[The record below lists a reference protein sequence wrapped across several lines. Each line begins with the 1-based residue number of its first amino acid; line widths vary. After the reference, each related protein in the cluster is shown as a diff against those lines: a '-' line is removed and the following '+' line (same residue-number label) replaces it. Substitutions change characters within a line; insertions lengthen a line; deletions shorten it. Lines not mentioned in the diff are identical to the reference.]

1 MRETSF
7 VRCSLSLSFFFRFLL
22 LLDNFFGG
30 FLGFRILRI
39 LMKCIEV
46 LDRSTSRHASGFVR
60 LIWYLVAFAEL
71 RLAKL

>member
-22 LLDNFFGG
+22 LLDNFGG

-39 LMKCIEV
+39 LMRCIEV
-46 LDRSTSRHASGFVR
+46 LDRSTSRHASGLVR